1 MAAKTGPRAA
11 HWISATCAAVLG
23 LIPFA
28 AGAQAISS
36 EPLTA
41 PPGLTAPNADTRV
54 AAPARPSAPIAA
66 AEPDRAA
73 QPAPVKSVSSSE
85 YSTSALGHSTPGS
98 VHKRATKKVADASK
112 VKKHKPLTKTAD
124 AGKTKPKHKAL
135 KPKTAAPGDGANS

>member
-23 LIPFA
+23 LAPFA
-28 AGAQAISS
+28 AGAQAVSS
-36 EPLTA
+36 EPLAA
-41 PPGLTAPNADTRV
+41 PPGLTAPSADAR
-54 AAPARPSAPIAA
+54 AATPVRPSAPVAA

-85 YSTSALGHSTPGS
+85 SSPSALGHSALGS
-98 VHKRATKKVADASK
+98 AHKRATKKVADAAK
-112 VKKHKPLTKTAD
+112 VKKRKPLTKTAD
-124 AGKTKPKHKAL
+124 AGKAKPKPKAI